1 MPQIN
6 YYDFEGGM
14 VGAGIYSR
22 AAAISLK
29 DAPWLIDI
37 DTSSGRKMF
46 TAPHRD
52 ELLESTFPLYQ
63 NQYYVSLYRT
73 LFDDFGEPVGVIEI
87 KQYVDMM
94 FRGFNRKDSAVYV
107 YDGAGTQIVSST
119 DTWADNMAP
128 TPKQ

>member
-6 YYDFEGGM
+6 FYDFKGGM

-22 AAAISLK
+22 AAAISLE
-29 DAPWLIDI
+29 DAPWLTDI
-37 DTSSGRKMF
+37 DTASGRKMF

-52 ELLESTFPLYQ
+52 ELLETTFPLYK

-87 KQYVDMM
+87 KQFADMM
-94 FRGFNRKDSAVYV
+94 FKGFARKDSAVYV
-107 YDGAGTQIVSST
+107 FDGRG
-119 DTWADNMAP
+119 
-128 TPKQ
+128 